1 MKKTYIQPEVKEI
14 KINLPAILAADS
26 LPGSNGYTL
35 SDDNNI
41 YDPTDPAEE
50 GDGSDGL

>member
-26 LPGSNGYTL
+26 LPGSNGYKL
-35 SDDNNI
+35 SDDDNI
-41 YDPTDPAEE
+41 YDPTEG
-50 GDGSDGL
+50 GDGSDAI

>member
-35 SDDNNI
+35 SDEENI
-41 YDPTDPAEE
+41 DDTDL
-50 GDGSDGL
+50 GNGSDGL